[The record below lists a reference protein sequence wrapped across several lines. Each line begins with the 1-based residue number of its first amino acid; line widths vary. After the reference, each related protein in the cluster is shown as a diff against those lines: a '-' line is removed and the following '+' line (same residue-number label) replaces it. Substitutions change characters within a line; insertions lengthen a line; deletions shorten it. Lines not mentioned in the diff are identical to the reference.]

1 MNTKDAALR
10 LFTVIRPQ
18 IPILSLGVVSEI
30 LKYGVTLWIGLL
42 GVELLRMARAGESSE
57 LLIPVGIMI
66 LALAVFRGVFGYLSP
81 YLCHVG
87 AYRLLADLRDQFYR
101 TIEPLAP
108 AALMHRR
115 TGDIV
120 SIAGNNVETL
130 ELFFAH
136 TIAPLVTAVVI
147 PLLVFVSLLVIHP
160 AIAVAFACCTLMIA
174 YLPKMALVVNT
185 DRGDLLREQLG
196 QINAFLIDSVQGIRE
211 ILAFSRS
218 DSRYAQVMALN
229 NQYQKEY
236 GVYVQKNGAITASF
250 LLLFSGGIIL
260 LLAVSSFLS
269 TQGAIDKL
277 SLPIVIL
284 FASVGFSS
292 MANIVDISKQFS
304 MTFSGAKRLYELMDL
319 TPPVTEPGSPREPE
333 DLSPSVTV
341 DSVSFRYSDED
352 PLVLSD
358 ISLKVPAGK
367 TVAIVGMTGAGKTTI
382 SHLIMRFWDP
392 VSGAIRIGGIDVREL
407 SFSRL
412 RDTVSMVTQD
422 IFLLNTS
429 IMENIRLGRSDAS
442 DEEVMAAAE
451 IARIHSFI
459 CSLPKGYH
467 TLVGERGVRL
477 SGGERQR
484 IAIARAVL
492 KDAPVL
498 IMDEAT
504 SALDTCTELEIR
516 EAFRELSC
524 GRTVLI
530 IAHRLSTI
538 IHADQIL
545 VLREGKIVERG
556 NHQELLE
563 KDGVYASLI
572 AAQEI

>member
-1 MNTKDAALR
+1 MSQSRAYIR
-10 LFTVIRPQ
+10 LFSVLKPQ
-18 IPILSLGVVSEI
+18 MPILSAGVISEI

-42 GVELLRMARAGESSE
+42 GVNLLRMARSGEPAQ
-57 LLIPVGIMI
+57 LLIPIGVLM
-66 LALAVFRGVFGYLSP
+66 LVLAVFRGICGYLSP

-108 AALMHRR
+108 AALMQRR

-120 SIAGNNVETL
+120 SVAGNNVETL

-136 TIAPLVTAVVI
+136 TIAPMVTAVVI
-147 PLLVFVSLLVIHP
+147 PLLVFFSLLSIHP
-160 AIAVAFACCTLMIA
+160 MTAALYLILSCLIVNLPRVAL
-174 YLPKMALVVNT
+174 LLNEK
-185 DRGDLLREQLG
+185 RGEDLREMLG
-196 QINAFLIDSVQGIRE
+196 SINAFLIDSVQGIRE

-218 DSRYAQVMALN
+218 TSRFDQVMGLN
-229 NQYQKEY
+229 DQYQEEY
-236 GVYVQKNGAITASF
+236 GVYVKKNGIITSSF
-250 LLLFSGGIIL
+250 ILILSGGVIL
-260 LLAVSSFLS
+260 MLGVSSILVS
-269 TQGAIDKL
+269 RGEIDPL
-277 SLPIVIL
+277 SLPIIVL
-284 FASVGFSS
+284 FTSVGFSS

-304 MTFSGAKRLYELMDL
+304 LTFAGAKRLYDLMDL
-319 TPPVTEPGSPREPE
+319 TPPVIESLHPE
-333 DLSPSVTV
+333 DPESLEPSILVE
-341 DSVSFRYSDED
+341 SVSFRYSESE
-352 PLVLSD
+352 PPVLHD
-358 ISLKVPAGK
+358 ISFTVPEGK
-367 TVAIVGMTGAGKTTI
+367 TVALVGMTGAGKTTI

-392 VSGAIRIGGIDVREL
+392 QTGQVRIGGYNIQKL
-407 SFSRL
+407 SFSLL
-412 RDTVSMVTQD
+412 RDMVAMVTQD

-429 IMENIRLGRSDAS
+429 ILENIRLGRADATN
-442 DEEVMAAAE
+442 EEVIEAAR
-451 IARIHSFI
+451 IARIHMFVV
-459 CSLPKGYH
+459 SLPKGYD

-492 KDAPVL
+492 KNAPIL

-516 EAFRELSC
+516 EALHELSS

-545 VLREGKIVERG
+545 VLKEGRIVERG
-556 NHQELLE
+556 THTELLN
-563 KDGVYASLI
+563 KNGVYASLI
-572 AAQEI
+572 SAQEI